1 MIIGETIKKYR
12 TEQKITQEEMA
23 IALYVTPQAISRWE
37 TGISY
42 PDIVMIPKIC
52 KYLNVSADKL
62 LGCERETVENKIVF
76 TPEPQDVLTQSQIDS
91 MFDYV
96 PSKKESNKTVLIV
109 DDSDFMRIM
118 LKDILSSEGYF
129 VIEACNG
136 MECLTILQ
144 TKKVD
149 ICILDINMPVM
160 NGIQTLKVI
169 KEKYPTLK
177 VIMLSIQS
185 TEETVKKV
193 LSLGAT
199 GFVAKPFE
207 ANNILERII

>member
-1 MIIGETIKKYR
+1 MIGETIKKYR

-23 IALYVTPQAISRWE
+23 TALYVTPQAISRWE

-42 PDIVMIPKIC
+42 PDIIMIPKIC
-52 KYLNVSADKL
+52 KYLNVSADEL
-62 LGCERETVENKIVF
+62 LGCEKETVESKIAF
-76 TPEPQDVLTQSQIDS
+76 TSEQQDVLSQSQIDS
-91 MFDYV
+91 MFNYV
-96 PSKKESNKTVLIV
+96 PSKKGSNRTILIV
-109 DDSDFMRIM
+109 DDSDFMRMM
-118 LKDILSSEGYF
+118 LKDILSSEGHF

-144 TKKVD
+144 TKQVD

-160 NGIQTLKVI
+160 NGIQTLEVI
-169 KEKYPTLK
+169 KKKYPTLK

-199 GFVAKPFE
+199 GFVAKPF
-207 ANNILERII
+207 AVNDILERIV